1 MENLFYLTIGDWA
14 GDGHEKNEPY
24 LVRSNKSVGQVREA
38 HFRIKDAT
46 GIDIETICSGYG
58 EDTIDQDLVDKIEAL
73 GFKLEN
79 SSGIGKEVVDVD
91 EMARL
96 WVFLLQKADPEL
108 ELTFVKQPDYPD
120 LHFYGYD
127 DKGRHIGPVGYGL
140 FQ

>member
-46 GIDIETICSGYG
+46 GIDIESVCSGYE
-58 EDTIDQDLVDKIEAL
+58 EDTISPELVDQIEKL
-73 GFKLEN
+73 GFELEN
-79 SSGIGKEVVDVD
+79 SSGICKELVDVD

-96 WVFLLQKADPEL
+96 WVFLFRKADPEL
-108 ELTFVKQPDYPD
+108 EIAFVEQPNYPA
-120 LHFYGYD
+120 LHFSGCD
-127 DKGRHIGPVGYGL
+127 EKGRHIKSIGYGL